1 MMPLD
6 FRRGPDLRRLGDSSP
21 IVATKSEQAGEANAT
36 IDRIA
41 KKGAGSSQHL
51 FFH

>member
-6 FRRGPDLRRLGDSSP
+6 FQRAPDLRRLRISAP
-21 IVATKSEQAGEANAT
+21 MAATKSEQADDTNPT

-41 KKGAGSSQHL
+41 KKGAGN
-51 FFH
+51 F